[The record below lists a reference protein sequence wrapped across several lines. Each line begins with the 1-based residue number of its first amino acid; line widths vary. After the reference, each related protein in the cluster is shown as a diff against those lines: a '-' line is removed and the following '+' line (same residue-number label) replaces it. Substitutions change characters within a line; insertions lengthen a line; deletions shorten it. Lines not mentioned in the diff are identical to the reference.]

1 MVNARAH
8 QHQSNYRFLSGGNEG
23 RVRRRGSK
31 EEGLVGGSKGCVQP
45 LYTVYSGV
53 KGKRVRLIAHRKAC
67 KADILLL

>member
-23 RVRRRGSK
+23 RVRRGSK

-45 LYTVYSGV
+45 LCTVYLCV
-53 KGKRVRLIAHRKAC
+53 KEESAC
-67 KADILLL
+67 VLSPIECEADILL